1 MNAPSWLRGPARSI
15 AGILALGML
24 ALGACNSGSTS
35 EPSSAVTLTSIAITP
50 PLPSVAP
57 GFTQNL
63 MATGTYSNATT
74 ADLTNA
80 VQWSSSSTGTATV
93 SNADGSEGRVTGVGA
108 GTAQITATHAASGVT
123 SAVTLTVTSAALA
136 SIAITPAGSSAPL
149 GVLRQFRAV
158 GTFTDAST
166 FDITQS
172 VSWMSSATGVLVVS
186 NTAGSRG
193 EGSCIGIGG
202 STITAQHTTT
212 GITATTAFTVTAA
225 TLTGVTVT
233 PAGSATA
240 LGYTRQFSATGNYS
254 DNTTQDLTAAVTWS
268 SSDVGVTTIS
278 NGGGSNGLATSLGV
292 GQCQITASH
301 APSGLAG
308 STVMQ
313 VTPATLLSIAV
324 TPSGQSVVAGYTQQF
339 TATGTFS
346 DASTQDLTTSVTWSA
361 GSPTIVSISNAGGSE
376 GLATGLA
383 AGSSTIVATGAGTTI
398 SGSTSLAV
406 SAAVLESVA
415 ITPTNWSRALGYTQQ
430 FTAIGT
436 FSDNNTQ
443 DLTTAVTW
451 ASNTPASATISNAP
465 GTQGLATTVAV
476 GPTTITA
483 THAPS
488 GLGDSTQFTVTAVA
502 LASIAITPAAPSTAL
517 GYSQQFTATGTFSDN
532 STQNITST
540 VTWSSSNESIAL
552 VSNAGGSQ
560 GLGMP
565 VSTGVATV
573 TATDPSTNVTA
584 STTFT
589 ITPAELV
596 SITVTPANPS
606 ATANGV
612 LAFTALGAYS
622 DNTAVDITSNVT
634 WSSSN
639 APIATISNAIGAH
652 GLASLLAAGTAT
664 ITATHTASSISGST
678 LLTVTAGD

>member
-1 MNAPSWLRGPARSI
+1 MNAPTWLRGPTRSF
-15 AGILALGML
+15 ASILALGLL
-24 ALGACNSGSTS
+24 ALGACNSGSSS

-57 GFTQNL
+57 GFTQDL

-74 ADLTNA
+74 ADLTGA
-80 VQWSSSSTGTATV
+80 VEWSSSNTATATV

-108 GTAQITATHAASGVT
+108 GSVQITATFPTSGIT
-123 SAVTLTVTSAALA
+123 SSVTLTVSSAALS
-136 SIAITPAGSSAPL
+136 SIAITPSGSSAPL
-149 GVLRQFRAV
+149 GVSRQFRAI
-158 GTFTDAST
+158 GTFSDAST
-166 FDITQS
+166 LDITQT
-172 VSWMSSATGVLVVS
+172 VSWTSSATNVLVVS

-193 EGSCIGIGG
+193 EGACIGVGG
-202 STITAQHTTT
+202 STITASHATT
-212 GITATTAFTVTAA
+212 GISGTTAFTVTAA
-225 TLTGVTVT
+225 ALTGITVT

-240 LGYTRQFSATGNYS
+240 LGYTRQFTATGNYS
-254 DNTTQDLTAAVTWS
+254 DNTTQDLTSAVTWS
-268 SSDVGVTTIS
+268 STDVGIATVS
-278 NGGGSNGLATSLGV
+278 NTGGSNGLATSAGV
-292 GQCQITASH
+292 GQCDITASH
-301 APSGLAG
+301 VASGLAG
-308 STVMQ
+308 TTSMQ

-324 TPSGQSVVAGYTQQF
+324 TPTGQSVVAGYTQQF

-346 DASTQDLTTSVTWSA
+346 DNSTQDLTTSVTWSA
-361 GSPTIVSISNAGGSE
+361 GSPTIVSISNAGGSQ

-383 AGSSTIVATGAGTTI
+383 AGSSTIVATGPGTLI

-406 SAAVLESVA
+406 SAAVLESIA
-415 ITPTNWSRALGYTQQ
+415 ITPTNFSRALGYTQQ

-451 ASNTPASATISNAP
+451 ASGTPASATISNAP

-476 GPTTITA
+476 GATTISA

-488 GLGDSTQFTVTAVA
+488 GLVDSTPFTVTAVA

-540 VTWSSSNESIAL
+540 VTWTSSDENIAL
-552 VSNAGGSQ
+552 VSNAGGSK

-573 TATDPSTNVTA
+573 TATDPSTSIAA

-589 ITPAELV
+589 ITPSVLV
-596 SITVTPANPS
+596 SITVTPSNPS
-606 ATANGV
+606 AAANG
-612 LAFTALGAYS
+612 LQAFNALGLYS
-622 DNTAVDITSNVT
+622 DNTVVDITSGVT

-639 APIATISNAIGAH
+639 QPIATISNAVGAH
-652 GLASLLAAGTAT
+652 GLASLLAVGTAT
-664 ITATHTASSISGST
+664 ITATHTASAISGST
-678 LLTVTAGD
+678 LLTVTPGE